1 MKNSK
6 SEKAVKDN
14 KSEKAVKD
22 NKSEKAVKDSKSEKA
37 VKDNKSE
44 KAVKD
49 NKSEKA
55 VKDVKKAQKNQ
66 KQGREESKPA
76 KCASKKTDTSQ
87 ELSGGSRSPKKSRK
101 CVWRD
106 EWQ

>member
-1 MKNSK
+1 M
-6 SEKAVKDN
+6 
-14 KSEKAVKD
+14 
-22 NKSEKAVKDSKSEKA
+22 
-37 VKDNKSE
+37 
-44 KAVKD
+44 
-49 NKSEKA
+49 
-55 VKDVKKAQKNQ
+55 KDVKKAQKNQ

-87 ELSGGSRSPKKSRK
+87 TLSGGNRSPKKSRK